1 MQNRLEIKPRR
12 LNHLLQTLA
21 FALILGALTSFVSIV
36 VFRDNLKGFSA
47 SLGEITG
54 FLFGALLLWAYD
66 DLTKYKRLVIR
77 LTDKAV
83 VFPGAW
89 FTTSSLP
96 LAELDTTRTLIYN
109 SENNFR
115 NRSRYTFW
123 SKDGNPFAI
132 GKYLYGQVQVN
143 TLLKEIENLRPEENP
158 R

>member
-1 MQNRLEIKPRR
+1 MQNQLEIRPRR
-12 LNHLLQTLA
+12 LNHLLQTLV
-21 FALILGALTSFVSIV
+21 FALILGTLTSFVSIS
-36 VFRDNLKGFSA
+36 VFRDDLREFSA

-54 FLFGALLLWAYD
+54 FLLGALLLWTYD
-66 DLTKYKRLVIR
+66 DLTKYRRLVIR

-96 LAELDTTRTLIYN
+96 LAEVDAARTLIYN

-123 SKDGNPFAI
+123 SKNGNLFAI
-132 GKYLYGQVQVN
+132 GKYLYGQAQVN
-143 TLLKEIENLRPEENP
+143 TLLQEIENLRPRENP